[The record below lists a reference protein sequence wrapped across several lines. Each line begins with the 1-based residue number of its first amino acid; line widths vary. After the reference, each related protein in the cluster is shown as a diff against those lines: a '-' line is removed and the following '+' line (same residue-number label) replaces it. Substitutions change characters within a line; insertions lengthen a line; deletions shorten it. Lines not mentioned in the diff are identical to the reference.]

1 MEIGTNDGEGADGM
15 TAAPARSVAAR
26 HLSRPLAAILS
37 SAGLSVEDV
46 DDAITEQIARGLP
59 PLLRPGHPQNC
70 KLADATGFNIVSL
83 ARRYHRLL
91 VEIEQKP
98 QQGIWWIYREHNRTN
113 ADFMCSGVVPDTVAA
128 ALGGRPLSVLADPP
142 FEIGTAVIKTA
153 SVLESNSMSVA
164 VTPLWID
171 L

>member
-1 MEIGTNDGEGADGM
+1 M
-15 TAAPARSVAAR
+15 TAASARSVAAR

-37 SAGLSVEDV
+37 SAGLGVGDV
-46 DDAITEQIARGLP
+46 DDAITGQVARGLP
-59 PLLRPGHPQNC
+59 PLLRPGHPDIR
-70 KLADATGFNIVSL
+70 KLADTTGLNIVSV

-91 VEIEQKP
+91 VEIEQKS

-113 ADFMCSGVVPDTVAA
+113 ADFMCSGVVPDTVAV
-128 ALGGRPLSVLADPP
+128 ALGGQPLSVLDDLP
-142 FEIGTAVIKTA
+142 FEIATAVIKTA
-153 SVLESNSMSVA
+153 SVVEGSGMSVT